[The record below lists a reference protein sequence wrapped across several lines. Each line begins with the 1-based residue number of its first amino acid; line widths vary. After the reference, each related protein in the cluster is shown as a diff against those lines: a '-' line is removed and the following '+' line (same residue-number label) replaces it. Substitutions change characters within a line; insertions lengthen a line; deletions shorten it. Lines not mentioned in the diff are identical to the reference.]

1 MGARRGGRYEVGD
14 DGVIVEKK
22 SDELKKSKSFKLG
35 KKGKDD
41 IVISQPVF
49 NEHKTLLEKNNMLKD
64 NVVLSLVSPRAD
76 GAPMVG
82 HARPVPIPAGGGHG
96 FGSTQGPVIVGGSGV
111 SAEELAARQAAQRNK
126 LQALLGAGS
135 TTAAAAAAAHRT
147 RRW

>member
-1 MGARRGGRYEVGD
+1 
-14 DGVIVEKK
+14 
-22 SDELKKSKSFKLG
+22 
-35 KKGKDD
+35 
-41 IVISQPVF
+41 
-49 NEHKTLLEKNNMLKD
+49 
-64 NVVLSLVSPRAD
+64 
-76 GAPMVG
+76 MVG